1 MADQITTV
9 SQLEA
14 LYDKPSR
21 NSLVKVAQHI
31 TPEYAAWIG
40 ASRFCIL
47 STVGADGTDGSP
59 RGDEDP
65 VARIQDPQTLLIPD
79 WRGNNHLDSLRNI
92 VEDGPTDALFANPQH
107 AYTRA
112 LMSAVPRI
120 TGAGLPEVPEVSDDF
135 LAPRISHGGA
145 L

>member
-1 MADQITTV
+1 MMADQITTV

-14 LYDKPSR
+14 LYDRPSR

-31 TPEYAAWIG
+31 TPEYGAWIG

-65 VARIQDPQTLLIPD
+65 VAWIQDPQTLLMPD
-79 WRGNNHLDSLRNI
+79 WRGNNRLDSSCTLNCAPSEEYPADLLCGACGDSTCR
-92 VEDGPTDALFANPQH
+92 GH
-107 AYTRA
+107 AT
-112 LMSAVPRI
+112 
-120 TGAGLPEVPEVSDDF
+120 TGEGCDNRP
-135 LAPRISHGGA
+135 
-145 L
+145 